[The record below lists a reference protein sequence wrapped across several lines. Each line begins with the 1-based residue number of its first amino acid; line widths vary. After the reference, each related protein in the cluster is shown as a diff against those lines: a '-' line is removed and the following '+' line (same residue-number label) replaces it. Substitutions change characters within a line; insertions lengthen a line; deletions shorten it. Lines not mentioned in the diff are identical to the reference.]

1 MKTTPV
7 PSPLSFDCLLMILT
21 CVKASGPLILTCAKQ
36 TSFKCTPKLPQQLRK
51 QPSCKNWIVLEP
63 IESEGRSRTGM
74 SLVALGGMAWSH
86 TSSHGNVCAVPPK
99 SCERSHY
106 LVWQFLPKHLNNIAW
121 CQGLFPPTKG
131 THFSVHPCSKLAA
144 HCMRDASA
152 WLSNTSNHKGV
163 QIPNDQHVAP

>member
-86 TSSHGNVCAVPPK
+86 TSSHGNVCAMPPK
-99 SCERSHY
+99 NCERSH
-106 LVWQFLPKHLNNIAW
+106 HL
-121 CQGLFPPTKG
+121 GLQLETFRVFVG
-131 THFSVHPCSKLAA
+131 
-144 HCMRDASA
+144 
-152 WLSNTSNHKGV
+152 
-163 QIPNDQHVAP
+163 